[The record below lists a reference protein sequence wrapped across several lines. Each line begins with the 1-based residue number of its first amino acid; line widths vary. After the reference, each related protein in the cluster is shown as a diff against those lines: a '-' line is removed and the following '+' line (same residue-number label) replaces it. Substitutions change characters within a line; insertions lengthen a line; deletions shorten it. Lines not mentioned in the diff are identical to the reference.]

1 MCDVI
6 DIFVDMCRYLVL
18 PHLVLPDE
26 VAEGRL
32 RVEGEGGGDLGR
44 YRAEQYHLSR
54 GSLPSSSFGDQKPIP
69 FT

>member
-18 PHLVLPDE
+18 PNLVLPDE

-54 GSLPSSSFGDQKPIP
+54 GESSIIIIW
-69 FT
+69 

>member
-6 DIFVDMCRYLVL
+6 DIFVVL
-18 PHLVLPDE
+18 PNLVLPDE

-54 GSLPSSSFGDQKPIP
+54 GESSIIIIW
-69 FT
+69 

>member
-1 MCDVI
+1 M
-6 DIFVDMCRYLVL
+6 L

-44 YRAEQYHLSR
+44 YRAEQYHLLRVFHHHHLVIKNRYHSLKNFISQTLEESR
-54 GSLPSSSFGDQKPIP
+54 SKS
-69 FT
+69 

>member
-1 MCDVI
+1 M
-6 DIFVDMCRYLVL
+6 L

-44 YRAEQYHLSR
+44 YRAEQYHLLR
-54 GSLPSSSFGDQKPIP
+54 VFHHHHFVIKYHLTISFLRLWKKVVQIIEK
-69 FT
+69 

>member
-6 DIFVDMCRYLVL
+6 DIFVDMCRNLVL

-32 RVEGEGGGDLGR
+32 RVEGEGDGDLGR

-54 GSLPSSSFGDQKPIP
+54 GESSIIIIW
-69 FT
+69 